1 MSKSI
6 KFSNNVYIDA
16 EGIAV
21 NRKILADIM
30 YPVGS
35 IYISTVST
43 SPATLFGGSWTQITN
58 RFLYAVP
65 SSLAAKELGGENS
78 HTLTI
83 NEMPSHSH
91 NLSNNGT
98 SYRITVNAVT
108 GQGGDNYN
116 MNYTSRASENG
127 PYVIADSV
135 GGGQAH
141 NNMPQYFT
149 CYAWYRTA

>member
-35 IYISTVST
+35 VYISTVST
-43 SPATLFGGSWTQITN
+43 SPATLFGGSWTQITD

-65 SSLAAKELGGENS
+65 SSSAAKELGGENS
-78 HTLTI
+78 HTLTV
-83 NEMPSHSH
+83 NEMPAH
-91 NLSNNGT
+91 NHNVLASSIGGSDETVVRGT
-98 SYRITVNAVT
+98 YKALGRGLTQNA
-108 GQGGDNYN
+108 
-116 MNYTSRASENG
+116 
-127 PYVIADSV
+127 
-135 GGGQAH
+135 GGGQPH

>member
-65 SSLAAKELGGENS
+65 SSSAAKELGGENS
-78 HTLTI
+78 HTLTV

-91 NLSNNGT
+91 TVWGRIGSEQWAIGDIWFRAAGDGSSNEGRT
-98 SYRITVNAVT
+98 TAT
-108 GQGGDNYN
+108 YN
-116 MNYTSRASENG
+116 S
-127 PYVIADSV
+127 
-135 GGGQAH
+135 GGGQSH

>member
-16 EGIAV
+16 EGITV

-65 SSLAAKELGGENS
+65 SSSAAKELGGENS
-78 HTLTI
+78 HTLTV
-83 NEMPSHSH
+83 NEMPSHTH
-91 NLSNNGT
+91 N
-98 SYRITVNAVT
+98 V
-108 GQGGDNYN
+108 QGGATASGRLVGLQSYGAYFQNY
-116 MNYTSRASENG
+116 R
-127 PYVIADSV
+127 SV
-135 GGGQAH
+135 PNAALATGGGRPH

>member
-65 SSLAAKELGGENS
+65 SSSAAKELGGENS
-78 HTLTI
+78 HTLTV

-91 NLSNNGT
+91 TIWGRAGSEQWALGDIWFRAAGDGSSNEGRT
-98 SYRITVNAVT
+98 TAT
-108 GQGGDNYN
+108 YN
-116 MNYTSRASENG
+116 S
-127 PYVIADSV
+127 
-135 GGGQAH
+135 GGGRPH

>member
-21 NRKILADIM
+21 NRKILADMM

-83 NEMPSHSH
+83 DEMPAHTHPVKDRVYNVQFGRNDGGNGSRNPIGGTGLSH
-91 NLSNNGT
+91 G
-98 SYRITVNAVT
+98 VVE
-108 GQGGDNYN
+108 
-116 MNYTSRASENG
+116 AS
-127 PYVIADSV
+127 SV

>member
-65 SSLAAKELGGENS
+65 SNSAAKELGGENS
-78 HTLTI
+78 HTLTV
-83 NEMPSHSH
+83 NEMPTHSH
-91 NLSNNGT
+91 GIETWYGSDQWSLG
-98 SYRITVNAVT
+98 YIW
-108 GQGGDNYN
+108 
-116 MNYTSRASENG
+116 SRAAGNG
-127 PYVIADSV
+127 SSNKRGGQAPSTYNT

>member
-65 SSLAAKELGGENS
+65 SSSAAKELGGENS
-78 HTLTI
+78 HTLTV
-83 NEMPSHSH
+83 NEIPSHTH
-91 NLSNNGT
+91 N
-98 SYRITVNAVT
+98 V
-108 GQGGDNYN
+108 QGGASASGSLIGLQSYGAYFQNY
-116 MNYTSRASENG
+116 R
-127 PYVIADSV
+127 SV
-135 GGGQAH
+135 PNAALATGGGRAH

>member
-65 SSLAAKELGGENS
+65 LSSAAKELGGENS
-78 HTLTI
+78 HTLTV
-83 NEMPSHSH
+83 NEIPSHSH
-91 NLSNNGT
+91 TIWGRAGSEQWALGDIWFRAAGDGSSNEGRT
-98 SYRITVNAVT
+98 TAT
-108 GQGGDNYN
+108 YN
-116 MNYTSRASENG
+116 S
-127 PYVIADSV
+127 

>member
-65 SSLAAKELGGENS
+65 SSSAAKELGGENS
-78 HTLTI
+78 HTLTV

-91 NLSNNGT
+91 KIWGRTGSEQWAIGDIWFRAAGDGSSNVGT
-98 SYRITVNAVT
+98 TVAS
-108 GQGGDNYN
+108 QDN
-116 MNYTSRASENG
+116 
-127 PYVIADSV
+127 
-135 GGGQAH
+135 GGGRAH